1 MDRCYFF
8 FGIFGTFTDHSI
20 SLGVDNGI
28 LDGGLYAQL
37 VMKKHHL
44 THINI
49 LQMSFRKRSVINFT
63 CIDKSLENIK

>member
-1 MDRCYFF
+1 MLLF

-37 VMKKHHL
+37 IMKKHL

-63 CIDKSLENIK
+63 CIDKSLENNK